1 MTKNP
6 FKRIKVRVDDIKI
19 REAMIKDAK
28 ELAFELQMVTSSLQ
42 NYADLLHVEVTSV
55 SKLNLKVKSDD
66 DD

>member
-1 MTKNP
+1 
-6 FKRIKVRVDDIKI
+6 
-19 REAMIKDAK
+19 MIKDAK